1 MNKNI
6 TSTETEKQK
15 VSRFVLFRW
24 TVGQILQPHDL
35 AAIEAA
41 QQRLFRQI
49 TAASTAGKARSE
61 RKTQAARENARLG
74 GGPNNPNGRRGKEK
88 K

>member
-1 MNKNI
+1 MSKD
-6 TSTETEKQK
+6 TTGTESEKQK

-24 TVGQILQPHDL
+24 TVGQIIQPHDL

-49 TAASTAGKARSE
+49 TAASTAGKTRSE
-61 RKTQAARENARLG
+61 KKTQAARENARLG
-74 GGPNNPNGRRGKEK
+74 GGPNNPHGRRGKEGK
-88 K
+88 